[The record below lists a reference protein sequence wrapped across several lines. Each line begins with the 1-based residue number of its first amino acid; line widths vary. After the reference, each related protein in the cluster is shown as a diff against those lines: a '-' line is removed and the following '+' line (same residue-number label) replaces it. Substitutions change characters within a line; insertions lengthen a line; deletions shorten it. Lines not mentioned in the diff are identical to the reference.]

1 MTGSIGKTIRRLRKE
16 RGFTQEELA
25 EQLNVTSQA
34 VSKWESE
41 SGMPDISQI
50 VPLASV
56 FGVTTDVLFGLDNTT
71 ETSEAWEIVQCAQA
85 KEVYGQRET
94 YLAAYD
100 ELAEGL
106 KKYPANLILLNH
118 CMNLGTSLSLP
129 DNGWIYDPER
139 GEQIAR
145 ETVRVAEL
153 VVKYSQNTTEILTAR
168 QNLVFLYLA
177 QGQFERA
184 AAEARKLPARN
195 GFTAYSFLADVH
207 STTGHHDN
215 AITCLCSDLAVTLQ
229 VLEDDTARLGKAYSK
244 TASTPRPS
252 RSMRPS
258 SPYSVPFSGTIAR
271 PPTTI
276 SIRGTCTFC
285 WRQPIWK
292 TVTEKRP
299 WTVWRSPSITG
310 SVFSK
315 KAPRPRT
322 KSHGNPSCAPPCW
335 KTRQTS
341 PSCGH
346 PFFVKSCP
354 TSSRPPSWPHCG
366 IIPAIKSWWSWFRGS
381 PCDPPCTMHDPL
393 CAVTPTAHFFC
404 PLVDNRP

>member
-1 MTGSIGKTIRRLRKE
+1 MTESIGKTIRRLRKE

-56 FGVTTDVLFGLDNTT
+56 FGISTDVLFGLDNTT

-129 DNGWIYDPER
+129 DNGWIYDSER

-207 STTGHHDN
+207 SATGHHDN

-229 VLEDDTARLGKAYSK
+229 VLEDDTARLGKAYCQNGQ
-244 TASTPRPS
+244 
-252 RSMRPS
+252 
-258 SPYSVPFSGTIAR
+258 Y
-271 PPTTI
+271 
-276 SIRGTCTFC
+276 
-285 WRQPIWK
+285 
-292 TVTEKRP
+292 TE
-299 WTVWRSPSITG
+299 
-310 SVFSK
+310 
-315 KAPRPRT
+315 
-322 KSHGNPSCAPPCW
+322 
-335 KTRQTS
+335 
-341 PSCGH
+341 
-346 PFFVKSCP
+346 
-354 TSSRPPSWPHCG
+354 
-366 IIPAIKSWWSWFRGS
+366 AIKVYETFFAILSAIFGDN
-381 PCDPPCTMHDPL
+381 CPPPYHDFDSGDL
-393 CAVTPTAHFFC
+393 YLLLAAAHLENGDGEKAMDSLENAVTYWMRLLKEGNQAGNRITWKSLMKSPLLEHTADFAAVQTPILRERLSRKLQTPELATLRDH
-404 PLVDNRP
+404 PRYQNLVELVHALPK